1 MTTPVP
7 AEVEQRVRASG
18 LLAAG
23 RPVIVLLSGGRDST
37 CLLDLAA
44 AIAGRE
50 SVIALHL
57 NYGLRDGADADE
69 RHCEELCS
77 RLGVP
82 LEVRRPRPP
91 DRGNLQAWA
100 RDERYGTAAQMA
112 LARGGEVAAGHT
124 ATDQVETILYRLAS
138 SPSRRALL
146 GMRPRE
152 GLLVRPLLELT
163 REQTAAYCTARG
175 LTWREDE
182 SNDSDAYARNRIRA
196 ELVPALQTVHPGA
209 ADNVI
214 AVAEILREEA
224 AVLGALVDEV
234 LERRDRVAL
243 SRLREVGPALAR
255 LVVQR
260 LADDAAGGPAPGV
273 ARRAAEILALDE
285 HGTVQLD
292 TGGGVVAIAEY
303 GVLRF
308 ESRASRSAPTALEPV
323 LLPIP
328 GRAVFGDREIRC
340 ELGAPAREPGMVDRA
355 SLGDDLL
362 VRSWRPGDRM
372 APLGLQGSKSLQD
385 LFTARRVPRRER
397 TRVPVVESA
406 GEIVWVAGVA
416 TSERF
421 KVTDATSEAIRLTVR
436 PGGPSRS

>member
-1 MTTPVP
+1 VTTPSPV
-7 AEVEQRVRASG
+7 EIEQRVRASG

-23 RPVIVLLSGGRDST
+23 RPVVVLLSGGRDST
-37 CLLDLAA
+37 CLLDLAV

-50 SVIALHL
+50 SVFALHL
-57 NYGLRDGADADE
+57 NYGLRDAADADE
-69 RHCEELCS
+69 HHCAELCS
-77 RLGVP
+77 QLRVS
-82 LEVRRPRPP
+82 LEVRRPRRPE
-91 DRGNLQAWA
+91 RGNFQAWA
-100 RDERYGTAAQMA
+100 RDERYGAAAQMA
-112 LARGGEVAAGHT
+112 LARAGDVAAGHT

-152 GLLVRPLLELT
+152 GLLVRPLLEFT

-175 LTWREDE
+175 LTWREDD
-182 SNDSDAYARNRIRA
+182 SNDSDAYARNRIRS
-196 ELVPALQTVHPGA
+196 ELVPALLAVHPGA

-214 AVAEILREEA
+214 AVAAILREEV
-224 AVLGALVDEV
+224 AVLDALVDDV
-234 LERRDRVAL
+234 LERRDRVEL
-243 SRLREVGPALAR
+243 SRLREVQPALAR

-260 LADDAAGGPAPGV
+260 LADEAAGGLAPGV
-273 ARRAAEILALDE
+273 ARRTAEILALDE
-285 HGTVQLD
+285 HGTAQLD
-292 TGGGVVAIAEY
+292 PGGGVVAIAEY

-308 ESRASRSAPTALEPV
+308 ESRGTRSTAAPATV

-328 GRAVFGDREIRC
+328 GSAMFGDQEIHC
-340 ELGAPAREPGMVDRA
+340 EVGPPAREPGVVDRA
-355 SLGDDLL
+355 ALGHDLI

-397 TRVPVVESA
+397 AGVPVVESE

-416 TSERF
+416 TSDRF
-421 KVTDATSEAIRLTVR
+421 KVTDATAEAVRLTVQRSR
-436 PGGPSRS
+436 PPRS

>member
-1 MTTPVP
+1 VP
-7 AEVEQRVRASG
+7 SPFEIEQRVRASG

-23 RPVIVLLSGGRDST
+23 RPVVVLLSGGRDST
-37 CLLDLAA
+37 CLLDLAV
-44 AIAGRE
+44 AIAGRA
-50 SVIALHL
+50 SVFALHL
-57 NYGLRDGADADE
+57 NYGLRDTADADE
-69 RHCEELCS
+69 RHCAELCS
-77 RLGVP
+77 RFGVS
-82 LEVRRPRPP
+82 LEVRRPVAPE
-91 DRGNLQAWA
+91 RGNVQAWA

-112 LARGGEVAAGHT
+112 LARAGDVAAGHT

-152 GLLVRPLLELT
+152 GLLVRPLLEFT

-175 LTWREDE
+175 LTWREDD
-182 SNDSDAYARNRIRA
+182 SNDSDAYARNRIRSG
-196 ELVPALQTVHPGA
+196 LVPALLAVHPGA

-214 AVAEILREEA
+214 AVAAILREEA
-224 AVLGALVDEV
+224 AVLDALVDDV
-234 LERRDRVAL
+234 LERRDRVQL
-243 SRLREVGPALAR
+243 SRLREVQPALAR

-260 LADDAAGGPAPGV
+260 LADEAAGGLAPGV
-273 ARRAAEILALDE
+273 ARRTAEILALDE
-285 HGTVQLD
+285 RGTAQLD
-292 TGGGVVAIAEY
+292 PGGGVVAIAEY

-308 ESRASRSAPTALEPV
+308 ERRDARSVGAPAPV
-323 LLPIP
+323 LLQIP
-328 GRAVFGDREIRC
+328 GSAVFGDQEIRC
-340 ELGAPAREPGMVDRA
+340 EVGAPAREPGVVDRA
-355 SLGDDLL
+355 ALGDDLI

-397 TRVPVVESA
+397 AGVPVVESE

-421 KVTDATSEAIRLTVR
+421 KVTDSTAQAVRLTVQRGR
-436 PGGPSRS
+436 PPRS